1 VLLKGAAAFSKT
13 RAGRA
18 NPCPAEA
25 EAAISIVEDR
35 TGPEAREPSLHRR
48 ILEDVEGRIL
58 SGEWPPG
65 HRIPFEHELTE
76 QYQCSRMT
84 VNKAITELVKRGL
97 IERRRKSG
105 SFVTHPHAQS
115 AVLEIHDIRL
125 EVESLGLPYR
135 YQRRTRLDRTAR
147 AADRRL
153 MDLPDAARLTEISAL
168 HFAGAHPFCLEDR
181 LINLKAVPEAAGE
194 TFEDLAPGPWL
205 ISRVPWSAAEHRIRA
220 VGADIR
226 AAELLAIAPGTP
238 CLVVERRTWS
248 GGLYVTHVRL
258 TYPGEMHELVAE
270 FAPTHPKQP

>member
-1 VLLKGAAAFSKT
+1 MCPASAEASISTEEDKT
-13 RAGRA
+13 RA
-18 NPCPAEA
+18 
-25 EAAISIVEDR
+25 D
-35 TGPEAREPSLHRR
+35 AREPSLHRR
-48 ILEDVEGRIL
+48 ILEDVEGKIL

-84 VNKAITELVKRGL
+84 VNKAIMELVKRGL

-105 SFVTHPHAQS
+105 SYVTHPHAQS

-135 YQRRTRLDRTAR
+135 YERRMRTDRAAR
-147 AADRRL
+147 APDRRL
-153 MDLPDAARLTEISAL
+153 MELPESARLAEISAL
-168 HFAGAHPFCLEDR
+168 HFAGPQPFCLEDR
-181 LINLKAVPEAAGE
+181 LINLAAVPEAAGE
-194 TFEDLAPGPWL
+194 SFDDIAPGAWL

-220 VGADIR
+220 VGADAR

-248 GGLYVTHVRL
+248 GGIYITHVRL
-258 TYPGEMHELVAE
+258 TYPGDKHELVAE
-270 FAPTHPKQP
+270 FAPTHPKQTV

>member
-1 VLLKGAAAFSKT
+1 M
-13 RAGRA
+13 
-18 NPCPAEA
+18 
-25 EAAISIVEDR
+25 
-35 TGPEAREPSLHRR
+35 
-48 ILEDVEGRIL
+48 EGKIL

-105 SFVTHPHAQS
+105 SYVTHPHAQS
-115 AVLEIHDIRL
+115 AVLEIHDICL

-135 YQRRTRLDRTAR
+135 YERLTRLDRAAN

-153 MDLPDAARLTEISAL
+153 MDLPAPEPMRVTEIAAL
-168 HFAGAHPFCLEDR
+168 HFAGAQPFCLEDR
-181 LINLKAVPEAAGE
+181 IINLAAVPEAAQE
-194 TFEDLAPGPWL
+194 TFTDIAPGPWL

-220 VGADIR
+220 VGADAR
-226 AAELLAIAPGTP
+226 AAELLAIAPGAP

-248 GGLYVTHVRL
+248 GGLYITRVRL
-258 TYPGEMHELVAE
+258 TYPGEKHELIAE
-270 FAPTHPKQP
+270 FSPLHQK

>member
-1 VLLKGAAAFSKT
+1 MTLPPGDSAPGK
-13 RAGRA
+13 
-18 NPCPAEA
+18 
-25 EAAISIVEDR
+25 
-35 TGPEAREPSLHRR
+35 PEATISTDEDKSVVEAKEPSLHRR
-48 ILEDVEGRIL
+48 ILEDVEGKIL

-105 SFVTHPHAQS
+105 SYVTHPHAQS

-135 YQRRTRLDRTAR
+135 YERRVRLSRAAK

-153 MDLPDAARLTEISAL
+153 MELAEQARLVEISAL
-168 HFAGAHPFCLEDR
+168 HYAGAQPFCLEER
-181 LINLKAVPEAAGE
+181 LINLAAVPDAANE
-194 TFEDLAPGPWL
+194 SFEDTAPGAWL
-205 ISRVPWSAAEHRIRA
+205 ISQVPWSAAEHRIRA
-220 VGADIR
+220 VGADAR
-226 AAELLAIAPGTP
+226 TAELLAIAPGTP

-248 GGLYVTHVRL
+248 GGVYITHVRL
-258 TYPGEMHELVAE
+258 TYPGEKHELVAE
-270 FAPTHPKQP
+270 FAPSHPKQAV

>member
-1 VLLKGAAAFSKT
+1 M
-13 RAGRA
+13 GRA

-65 HRIPFEHELTE
+65 YRIPFEHELTE

-135 YQRRTRLDRTAR
+135 YQRRTRLDRAAK

-153 MDLPDAARLTEISAL
+153 LDLPDAARLTEISAL

-181 LINLKAVPEAAGE
+181 LINLKAVPEVASE
-194 TFEDLAPGPWL
+194 TFEDHAPGPWL

-220 VGADIR
+220 VGADTR
-226 AAELLAIAPGTP
+226 AAEHLAIAPGTP

>member
-1 VLLKGAAAFSKT
+1 M
-13 RAGRA
+13 
-18 NPCPAEA
+18 
-25 EAAISIVEDR
+25 
-35 TGPEAREPSLHRR
+35 
-48 ILEDVEGRIL
+48 EGRIL

-76 QYQCSRMT
+76 HYQCSRMT

-105 SFVTHPHAQS
+105 SYVTHPHAQS

-125 EVESLGLPYR
+125 EVESLGLRYR
-135 YQRRTRLDRTAR
+135 YDKRLQVNRAAR
-147 AADRRL
+147 SADRRRMEL
-153 MDLPDAARLTEISAL
+153 SQSAHVVEISAV
-168 HFAGAHPFCLEDR
+168 HFAGNQPFCLEDR
-181 LINLKAVPEAAGE
+181 LINLEAVPEAAGE
-194 TFEDLAPGPWL
+194 TFDETAPGPWL

-220 VGADIR
+220 VGADAR

-258 TYPGEMHELVAE
+258 TYPGEKHELVAE
-270 FAPTHPKQP
+270 FAPSHPKQGA

>member
-1 VLLKGAAAFSKT
+1 MKAVPAFPMT
-13 RAGRA
+13 FQHRA
-18 NPCPAEA
+18 NLRPERAEA
-25 EAAISIVEDR
+25 TISIDEDR
-35 TGPEAREPSLHRR
+35 TALEAKEPSLHRR
-48 ILEDVEGRIL
+48 ILEEVEGKIL

-135 YQRRTRLDRTAR
+135 YERRAKVDRAAR
-147 AADRRL
+147 PADRRL
-153 MDLPDAARLTEISAL
+153 MDLSASARVSEVSAL
-168 HFAGAHPFCLEDR
+168 HFAGGQPFCLEDR
-181 LINLKAVPEAAGE
+181 LINLEAVPEAADE
-194 TFEDLAPGPWL
+194 TFMEVAPSPWL
-205 ISRVPWSAAEHRIRA
+205 ISLVPWSAAEHRIRA
-220 VGADIR
+220 VGADAR
-226 AAELLAIAPGTP
+226 AAELLAIPPGTP

-258 TYPGEMHELVAE
+258 TYPGERHELVAE
-270 FAPTHPKQP
+270 FAPTHPK

>member
-1 VLLKGAAAFSKT
+1 M
-13 RAGRA
+13 
-18 NPCPAEA
+18 
-25 EAAISIVEDR
+25 
-35 TGPEAREPSLHRR
+35 
-48 ILEDVEGRIL
+48 EGRIL

-76 QYQCSRMT
+76 HYQCSRMT

-105 SFVTHPHAQS
+105 SYVTHPHAQS

-125 EVESLGLPYR
+125 EVESLGLRYR
-135 YQRRTRLDRTAR
+135 YDKRLQVNRAAR
-147 AADRRL
+147 SADRRRMEL
-153 MDLPDAARLTEISAL
+153 SQSAHVVEISAV
-168 HFAGAHPFCLEDR
+168 HFAGNQPFCLEDR
-181 LINLKAVPEAAGE
+181 LINLEAVPEAAGKTFDE
-194 TFEDLAPGPWL
+194 TAPGPWL

-220 VGADIR
+220 VGADAR

-258 TYPGEMHELVAE
+258 TYPGEKHELVAE
-270 FAPTHPKQP
+270 FAPSHPKQGA

>member
-1 VLLKGAAAFSKT
+1 MT
-13 RAGRA
+13 
-18 NPCPAEA
+18 
-25 EAAISIVEDR
+25 ISSDEDR
-35 TGPEAREPSLHRR
+35 TAVEAKEPSLHRR

-84 VNKAITELVKRGL
+84 VNKAITELVNRGL

-105 SFVTHPHAQS
+105 SYVTHPHAQS

-135 YQRRTRLDRTAR
+135 YQRRTRLDRAAK

-153 MDLPDAARLTEISAL
+153 LNLPDPARLTEISAL
-168 HFAGAHPFCLEDR
+168 HFAGVHPFCLEDR
-181 LINLKAVPEAAGE
+181 LINLAAVPEAAEE
-194 TFEDLAPGPWL
+194 TFETLAPSPWL

-220 VGADIR
+220 VGADAR
-226 AAELLAIAPGTP
+226 VAELLAIAPGTP

>member
-1 VLLKGAAAFSKT
+1 MTVDDGANLRPAAA
-13 RAGRA
+13 
-18 NPCPAEA
+18 EA
-25 EAAISIVEDR
+25 TISIDGDR
-35 TGPEAREPSLHRR
+35 TATEARELPLHRR
-48 ILEDVEGRIL
+48 ILEEVEGKIL

-65 HRIPFEHELTE
+65 HRIPFEYELTG
-76 QYQCSRMT
+76 QYRCSRMT

-105 SFVTHPHAQS
+105 SYVTHPHAQS

-135 YQRRTRLDRTAR
+135 YQRRTRLDRAAK

-153 MDLPDAARLTEISAL
+153 LDLPDPARLTEISAL

-181 LINLKAVPEAAGE
+181 LISLEAVPEAAGE
-194 TFEDLAPGPWL
+194 TFEDVAPGPWL

-220 VGADIR
+220 VGADAR
-226 AAELLAIAPGTP
+226 AAGLLAIAPGTP

-270 FAPTHPKQP
+270 FAPTHPKQS

>member
-1 VLLKGAAAFSKT
+1 MTFKD
-13 RAGRA
+13 RA
-18 NPCPAEA
+18 NLCPLAEA
-25 EAAISIVEDR
+25 TISNEEDR
-35 TGPEAREPSLHRR
+35 SVVETREPSLHRR

-105 SFVTHPHAQS
+105 SYVTHPHAQS

-135 YQRRTRLDRTAR
+135 YERRARLDRAAR
-147 AADRRL
+147 SADRRL
-153 MDLPDAARLTEISAL
+153 MKLPESARLTDISAV

-181 LINLKAVPEAAGE
+181 LINLAAVPEAAEE
-194 TFEDLAPGPWL
+194 TFTEIAPGAWL

-220 VGADIR
+220 VGADAR

-248 GGLYVTHVRL
+248 GDLYITHVRL
-258 TYPGEMHELVAE
+258 TYPGEKHELVAE
-270 FAPTHPKQP
+270 FAPTHARQAV

>member
-1 VLLKGAAAFSKT
+1 
-13 RAGRA
+13 
-18 NPCPAEA
+18 
-25 EAAISIVEDR
+25 
-35 TGPEAREPSLHRR
+35 
-48 ILEDVEGRIL
+48 VEGRIL

-76 QYQCSRMT
+76 HYQCSRMT

-105 SFVTHPHAQS
+105 SYVTHPHAQS

-125 EVESLGLPYR
+125 EVESLGLRYR
-135 YQRRTRLDRTAR
+135 YDKRLQVNRAAR
-147 AADRRL
+147 SADRRRMEL
-153 MDLPDAARLTEISAL
+153 SQSAHVVEISAV
-168 HFAGAHPFCLEDR
+168 HFAGNQPFCLEDR
-181 LINLKAVPEAAGE
+181 LINLEAVPEAAGE
-194 TFEDLAPGPWL
+194 TFDETAPGPWL

-220 VGADIR
+220 VGADAR

-258 TYPGEMHELVAE
+258 TYPGEKHELVAE
-270 FAPTHPKQP
+270 FAPSHPKQGA

>member
-1 VLLKGAAAFSKT
+1 MPG
-13 RAGRA
+13 
-18 NPCPAEA
+18 EA
-25 EAAISIVEDR
+25 EAAIFIAEDR
-35 TGPEAREPSLHRR
+35 RELDAKEPSLHRR
-48 ILEDVEGRIL
+48 ILEEVEGKIL

-76 QYQCSRMT
+76 HYQCSRMT

-135 YQRRTRLDRTAR
+135 YQRRARLDRPAK

-153 MDLPDAARLTEISAL
+153 MNLPDTARLTEITAL

-181 LINLKAVPEAAGE
+181 LISLEAVPEAAE
-194 TFEDLAPGPWL
+194 ESFEDLAPGPWL

-220 VGADIR
+220 VGADAR
-226 AAELLAIAPGTP
+226 AAELLAIPVATP

-248 GGLYVTHVRL
+248 GGLHITHVRL

>member
-1 VLLKGAAAFSKT
+1 VQPFLRQGPGDSRPAS
-13 RAGRA
+13 
-18 NPCPAEA
+18 AEA
-25 EAAISIVEDR
+25 TISIPPEEDKPPAD
-35 TGPEAREPSLHRR
+35 GKEPSLHRR
-48 ILEDVEGRIL
+48 ILEDVEGKIL

-105 SFVTHPHAQS
+105 SYVTHPHAQS

-135 YQRRTRLDRTAR
+135 YERRTRVDRAAK

-153 MDLPDAARLTEISAL
+153 LDLPEPARLTDITAL
-168 HFAGAHPFCLEDR
+168 HFAGVQPFCLEER
-181 LINLKAVPEAAGE
+181 IINLAAVPETAGE
-194 TFEDLAPGPWL
+194 TFDTVAPGPWL

-220 VGADIR
+220 VGADPR
-226 AAELLAIAPGTP
+226 AAALLSIPAGAP

-248 GGLYVTHVRL
+248 GGLYITHVRL
-258 TYPGEMHELVAE
+258 TYPGEKHELVAE
-270 FAPTHPKQP
+270 FAPTHPR

>member
-1 VLLKGAAAFSKT
+1 MTSRDPANLR
-13 RAGRA
+13 RAGAEATISTDEARI
-18 NPCPAEA
+18 EA
-25 EAAISIVEDR
+25 EAK
-35 TGPEAREPSLHRR
+35 EPSLHRR
-48 ILEDVEGRIL
+48 ILEDVEGKIL

-105 SFVTHPHAQS
+105 SYVTHPHAQS
-115 AVLEIHDIRL
+115 AILEIHDIRL

-135 YQRRTRLDRTAR
+135 YERRARLDRPAR

-153 MDLPDAARLTEISAL
+153 MDLPDAARLTDVSAL
-168 HFAGAHPFCLEDR
+168 HFAGQQPFCLEER
-181 LINLKAVPEAAGE
+181 LINLEAVPEAAAE
-194 TFEDLAPGPWL
+194 TFDAIAPGAWL

-220 VGADIR
+220 VGADAR

-248 GGLYVTHVRL
+248 GGLYITHVRL
-258 TYPGEMHELVAE
+258 TYPGEKHELIAE
-270 FAPTHPKQP
+270 FAPTHPKQAG